1 MTTCLSSIY
10 FTRLTYLLTYNNNN
24 NITHR
29 YGLGLVLTSEC
40 KKYNY
45 VISENDVA
53 DGSSGSCDSV
63 LVVVTIYISIF
74 LIAISLWRRFK
85 YYAFEFGLS
94 LLLFVLHRPRNIIFL
109 LSLYVCVCVCV
120 SCSLNTSP
128 PDPHTESHPL
138 THSLT
143 YTLRYGTTTH
153 LTLYLKEQ
161 HTTRWYWVPLALGRC
176 GFFALGNSHLIST
189 IDIAGAYTGVSSFSV
204 VVPILLWIISETG
217 PIVGLVMFFRIVVM
231 LNNNLS
237 RALEFIS
244 IACISST
251 LINAAVLLYMR
262 HHLFIWS
269 VFAPRFCYEVA
280 YLLTNTVVCTV
291 VSLMAI

>member
-1 MTTCLSSIY
+1 LTTCLSSIY

-143 YTLRYGTTTH
+143 HIHTQIRHNNSSHTVLKRTTH
-153 LTLYLKEQ
+153 NKM
-161 HTTRWYWVPLALGRC
+161 VLG
-176 GFFALGNSHLIST
+176 ST
-189 IDIAGAYTGVSSFSV
+189 CIRTMWF
-204 VVPILLWIISETG
+204 LC
-217 PIVGLVMFFRIVVM
+217 VG
-231 LNNNLS
+231 
-237 RALEFIS
+237 
-244 IACISST
+244 
-251 LINAAVLLYMR
+251 
-262 HHLFIWS
+262 
-269 VFAPRFCYEVA
+269 
-280 YLLTNTVVCTV
+280 
-291 VSLMAI
+291 